1 MFDLMKSSKFYLF
14 SYILLCIIFRQSS
27 ISAQTPTPE
36 IIPTENSS
44 EIVKTDVNLVHFGD
58 LVDVDVIGSIE
69 YDWRG
74 TLNPEGFLDGVDYAE
89 NPIYALC
96 RSEEKI
102 AEDVGKAY
110 AKILREPKV
119 VVRILDRSNRPLSF
133 LYGAIKTPQ
142 RFQIKRPI
150 FLNELLVAG
159 GGLTEKAS
167 GEIQIFRPRKLNCQP
182 EAEEKSVISGD
193 NRKIRERFVAASQT
207 DAANYINIK
216 ISDLLGGK
224 KEANPQIL
232 SGDVVTV
239 LETESIYVI
248 GGVLNP
254 KQISSRAQMTLS
266 RAVAAAGG
274 ATKNAD
280 ARKITVY
287 RREAGETKIIEVDLE
302 KIKAGAAE
310 DLVLRAFDIVEVA
323 QTGRRKTKFP
333 PILKIAES
341 SEKKAANL
349 PLRIID

>member
-1 MFDLMKSSKFYLF
+1 MFDLMKSGKFYLF
-14 SYILLCIIFRQSS
+14 SSVLLCIIFRQSS
-27 ISAQTPTPE
+27 VSAQTPTPE
-36 IIPTENSS
+36 VTPPESSS
-44 EIVKTDVNLVHFGD
+44 EIIKTEVNLVHFGD

-74 TLNPEGFLDGVDYAE
+74 TLNPEGFLDGIDYAE

-96 RSEEKI
+96 RSEENI
-102 AEDVGKAY
+102 AEAVGKAY
-110 AKILREPKV
+110 EKILREPKV
-119 VVRILDRSNRPLSF
+119 VVKILDRSNRPLSF
-133 LYGAIKTPQ
+133 IYGAIKTPQ

-167 GEIQIFRPRKLNCQP
+167 GEIQIFRPRKLNCQS
-182 EAEEKSVISGD
+182 EAESKSVTSGGKE
-193 NRKIRERFVAASQT
+193 NQEKFIAASQSN
-207 DAANYINIK
+207 AANYINIK

-224 KEANPQIL
+224 KEANPRIL

-239 LETESIYVI
+239 LEAESIYVI
-248 GGVLNP
+248 GGVVNP
-254 KQISSRAQMTLS
+254 KQISSRERLTLS

-280 ARKITVY
+280 VKKVTVY
-287 RREAGETKIIEVDLE
+287 RREAGETKIIEADLN

-323 QTGRRKTKFP
+323 QTGRAKTKFP
-333 PILKIAES
+333 PVLKIAETG
-341 SEKKAANL
+341 EKKASNL
-349 PLRIID
+349 PLRVID